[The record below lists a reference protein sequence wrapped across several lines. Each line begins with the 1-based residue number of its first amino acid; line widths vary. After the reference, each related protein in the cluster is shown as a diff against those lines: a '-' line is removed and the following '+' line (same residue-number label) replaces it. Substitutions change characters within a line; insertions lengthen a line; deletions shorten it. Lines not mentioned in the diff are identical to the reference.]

1 MNLRSENMFIQIELT
16 EEEYKIVLQ
25 ALDFFGS
32 LELGDEDFEEQQ
44 VGAIKLLDTLEELF

>member
-1 MNLRSENMFIQIELT
+1 MFIQIELT